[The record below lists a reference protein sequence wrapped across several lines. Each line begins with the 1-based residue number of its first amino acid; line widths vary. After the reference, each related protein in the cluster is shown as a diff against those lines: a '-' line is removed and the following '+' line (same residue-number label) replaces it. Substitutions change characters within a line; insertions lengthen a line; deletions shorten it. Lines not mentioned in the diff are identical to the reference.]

1 LEAILMRRFLAAV
14 LVAASGLT
22 LGCGGGNEAILPD
35 REMTEEEKR
44 KVKEEDKNIADEES
58 QGKQPKPRKR

>member
-1 LEAILMRRFLAAV
+1 MRRLMAAV
-14 LVAASGLT
+14 LVVTTGLA
-22 LGCGGGNEAILPD
+22 LGCGGGNEAILPG

-58 QGKQPKPRKR
+58 QGKQPKPKKR